1 MVRLWGNAMVRSFLT
16 RTGLADYLGRLWKPD
31 VEEALKPVR
40 KDVRLLL
47 NQVEE
52 LKASLE
58 RTERLASSADRTA
71 AQVKLTAVLNR
82 EQHHRVARVGE
93 LLDSI
98 RVGNHVRAAVESAQL
113 VLEPYEHMVVDGLLP
128 PDVYE
133 LLVEAIPP
141 EPFFDDHDP
150 IKRNL
155 RFPMELGPTL
165 SAVVWGFFDDVVI
178 QQMICPAVLERFR
191 TPLLR
196 HYDSIFG
203 QEFRARAD
211 AMPHHVNSGRLML
224 RRRGYHLDP
233 HRDPKHAMLTCL
245 AYFARP
251 DDDERFGTQIFSV
264 DDDEDSNYKQ
274 TYYPEQAGR
283 RCTLVKV
290 VPYRPNSMLIFLNSR
305 GAHGASIPGSASEA
319 LERYSYQFYIGPAKE
334 PLATLIRQLPDDR
347 RRMWQN
353 KGSATA
359 PA

>member
-1 MVRLWGNAMVRSFLT
+1 MLRSLLT
-16 RTGLADYLGRLWKPD
+16 RVGLTGHVGKLWRPD
-31 VEEALKPVR
+31 VDEALKPVR

-52 LKASLE
+52 LQASLE
-58 RTERLASSADRTA
+58 QTRQLAARADRAA
-71 AQVKLTAVLNR
+71 AQMKLAAVLNR
-82 EQHHRVARVGE
+82 AQCEKVARVSE
-93 LLDSI
+93 LLEPTRI
-98 RVGNHVRAAVESAQL
+98 AKHIRAAIASTPI
-113 VLEPYEHMVVDGLLP
+113 VLEPYEHMVVEGLLP

-133 LLVEAIPP
+133 LLIEAIPP